1 MEPITKWTPKQ
12 VVDWMKGLDDS
23 LQQYVS
29 NFEREKIS
37 GEQLLKITHQDLEE
51 LGVARIGHQELVL
64 EAVDL
69 LCALNYGVETDNLKN
84 LVVRMRAATNSLHMA
99 TSGRRKSPAYDGSTS
114 RKPPN
119 DFLTSVVELIGA
131 AKSLLAWLDRTPLTG
146 ISDFTATKNKII
158 QLCLEL
164 TTTVQQDCSVYEM
177 EEKILEVSKILNNI
191 CDQTVRT
198 TSDPLM
204 SQSACLEEVQLT
216 NIKPGEGLGMYI
228 KSTYDGLHVIT
239 GTTEHSPADLTRKIH
254 AGDEVIQVNQQTVVG
269 WQLKNLVIKLREDPK
284 GVVLLLKKR
293 PTGTTGFT
301 PAPLKNMRW
310 KPPVPQNNSSLVRAQ
325 SPCSSANG
333 STKKEKPAIL
343 DLYIPPPP
351 PVPYTPREA
360 RTETFSSITK
370 RPKGSESPNSFLDQE
385 SRRRCTIADYDKLS
399 VGCPI
404 EANVIQPRMREHKPS
419 RGKPR
424 PLSMPAD
431 TCVGVIDPYA
441 KPWTQGRKGEDLLY
455 RYLSNE
461 RIPPIA
467 EEVAS
472 VSPPYRPAGERHLVR
487 VDHIRGSRY
496 YSNSDLHN
504 SATIPYQEDTRKA
517 PVASVSKR
525 ATAERSLLGPDW
537 HCSSDFLNRY
547 NQPQMRSWSFSQAA
561 AFPISVTPS
570 MAADDYNPVSL
581 RHKSKRK
588 TRGGNGTM
596 SRRRISVKELG
607 EPDHQGWLYRKKE
620 SKGFLGIKW
629 KKYWFVLKKTSLY
642 WYANQ
647 QAEKAEGY
655 MNLTNFII
663 DRAIECKKKYAFK
676 ACHPQVMMFFFAAE
690 SHEDMN
696 LWLNK
701 LGLASIQYEPSERN
715 PAAECYSEASDHEE
729 AESTDF
735 PPPPYCEQTLQD
747 SVDSSTPPGSTHQ
760 GTLPPP
766 YSSAVPSE
774 ATGSLSSPVSTMTSQ
789 SSASSLTKQRQ
800 SWLDLV
806 SQAAPS
812 GAGETTAIVCS
823 VQVHSHQSSQEEAG
837 ESHDTQVP
845 ESSSQLDPPE
855 TRSSDVDPQVEEEE
869 AAQRI
874 TSDAVEEGVCPS
886 SSDEMEKLYIHL
898 KEASLSPIGDRKP
911 STKREFRAS
920 FIKRCKNQT
929 VNDRLHRI
937 RTLNSTLKSKEAD
950 LQVIEQVLS
959 DTQLTSYKF
968 REWKE
973 ANGPLVQEICLTQD
987 HQVAPEAT
995 KTAASVIAAPV
1006 VETSL

>member
-1 MEPITKWTPKQ
+1 MEPITKWTPKL
-12 VVDWMKGLDDS
+12 VVEWMKGLDDG
-23 LQQYVS
+23 LQQYIN

-84 LVVRMRAATNSLHMA
+84 LVMRMRAATNSLHMA
-99 TSGRRKSPAYDGSTS
+99 TSDRRKSPAYDGTNP

-131 AKSLLAWLDRTPLTG
+131 AKSLLAWLDRTPLSG
-146 ISDFTATKNKII
+146 ISDFTSTKNQII

-164 TTTVQQDCSVYEM
+164 TTTVQQDCSVFDM
-177 EEKILEVSKILNNI
+177 EEKILGVSKILNNI

-216 NIKPGEGLGMYI
+216 NINPGEGLGMYI

-239 GTTEHSPADLTRKIH
+239 GTTEHSPADLSRKIH

-269 WQLKNLVIKLREDPK
+269 WQLKNLVMKLREDPK

-293 PTGTTGFT
+293 PTGTSGFT

-310 KPPVPQNNSSLVRAQ
+310 KPPVPQNNTALIRGQ
-325 SPCSSANG
+325 SPCNSANG
-333 STKKEKPAIL
+333 SAKKEKPAIL

-351 PVPYTPREA
+351 QVPYSPREN
-360 RTETFSSITK
+360 RVDTFSSITK
-370 RPKGSESPNSFLDQE
+370 RPKGSESPNSYLDQE
-385 SRRRCTIADYDKLS
+385 GKTLYSLGEYDKLS
-399 VGCPI
+399 VPI
-404 EANVIQPRMREHKPS
+404 EAKVVQPRRREHKPS

-424 PLSMPAD
+424 PLSMPVD
-431 TCVGVIDPYA
+431 TCVGLYDPYA
-441 KPWTQGRKGEDLLY
+441 KPWAQGRKDLLY

-461 RIPPIA
+461 RIPTIA
-467 EEVAS
+467 EEVPS
-472 VSPPYRPAGERHLVR
+472 LSPSYRPTGDRQLVR

-504 SATIPYQEDTRKA
+504 SATIPYQEDIKKA
-517 PVASVSKR
+517 PV
-525 ATAERSLLGPDW
+525 TQDLDW
-537 HCSSDFLNRY
+537 HSSSDFLNRY
-547 NQPQMRSWSFSQAA
+547 NQPQIRSWSFSQAA
-561 AFPISVTPS
+561 AFPISVSSP

-581 RHKSKRK
+581 RHKSKK
-588 TRGGNGTM
+588 KSRGGNGTM

-607 EPDHQGWLYRKKE
+607 QSEHQGWLYRKKE

-629 KKYWFVLKKTSLY
+629 KKYWFVLKKTNLY
-642 WYANQ
+642 WYNNQ
-647 QAEKAEGY
+647 LAEKAEGY
-655 MNLTNFII
+655 INLTNFMI
-663 DRAIECKKKYAFK
+663 DRAIECKKKHAFK
-676 ACHPQVMMFFFAAE
+676 ACHPRVMMFFFAAE
-690 SHEDMN
+690 SHEEMT

-701 LGLASIQYEPSERN
+701 LGLASIHYESAEP
-715 PAAECYSEASDHEE
+715 PTVAECYSEASDHEE
-729 AESTDF
+729 TEITEI
-735 PPPPYCEQTLQD
+735 PPPPYCEKKLQER
-747 SVDSSTPPGSTHQ
+747 VDAASPPGSTNQ

-766 YSSAVPSE
+766 YSSTAPSE
-774 ATGSLSSPVSTMTSQ
+774 ANGSVSTPASTMTSLD
-789 SSASSLTKQRQ
+789 SASSLVKQRQ
-800 SWLDLV
+800 SWMDLV
-806 SQAAPS
+806 TQAPPS
-812 GAGETTAIVCS
+812 TAESAIVCS
-823 VQVHSHQSSQEEAG
+823 VQVHSQYEEEEQEEDAATLQPKAASEEEGHCSSQEQQEQDKH
-837 ESHDTQVP
+837 S
-845 ESSSQLDPPE
+845 L
-855 TRSSDVDPQVEEEE
+855 
-869 AAQRI
+869 
-874 TSDAVEEGVCPS
+874 
-886 SSDEMEKLYIHL
+886 SDELEKLYIHL

-920 FIKRCKNQT
+920 FIKRSKNHT
-929 VNDRLHRI
+929 VNDKLHLI

-950 LQVIEQVLS
+950 LQVLEQLL
-959 DTQLTSYKF
+959 TEPQLTAEKF

-973 ANGPLVQEICLTQD
+973 ANAPLMLEICCKNGQ
-987 HQVAPEAT
+987 QGAPEDT
-995 KTAASVIAAPV
+995 NSETSETPL